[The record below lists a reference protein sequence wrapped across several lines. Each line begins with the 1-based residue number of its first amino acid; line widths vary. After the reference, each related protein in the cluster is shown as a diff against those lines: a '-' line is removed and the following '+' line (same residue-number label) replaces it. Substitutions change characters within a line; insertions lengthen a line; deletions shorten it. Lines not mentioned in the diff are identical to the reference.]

1 MIKNKNNFELILL
14 LFFLFIFNFFI
25 NIFMSK
31 LNSLL
36 YSNNNNNIII
46 DNNNNNY
53 RTNNN
58 INYNFTNYN
67 QFKNH
72 NIYSSNQNI
81 INNHIN
87 NINFTPNINISIN
100 NFSTRNLIQPNISNN
115 FIFNNSNNQIQ
126 SSLNNLNNSLKKII
140 NIDEFLQN
148 SNKIPLS
155 LSFLSQT
162 FPSFEKSKISS
173 KHLGIIKAYGANTYQ
188 GIIRNYNEDRVSII
202 INMNKPKN
210 FKENFW
216 PKVSFFG
223 IYDGHGGKECA
234 EYLRDNLHKLIC
246 ESPNFIKN
254 PIEAIKNGFAMAEKD
269 FLMNHAISNF
279 NQTVLNRSGS
289 CALILITIETKIYI
303 ANVGDSRAIMSSNK
317 KLKEITIDHKP
328 NEINEKN
335 RIIKN
340 GGKVYQT
347 QSPLNTFNN
356 TLIHSQ
362 ILIGPFRVFPGRLSV
377 SRTLG
382 DVEAKNVKFGGKSNV
397 VIAVPDVYCFDI
409 VEDDVDFLILG
420 CDGIFDQLSN
430 KDCFDCAWMVF
441 NEFKDNLHVLC
452 GKVVDLIIKAAMCR
466 KSFDNVTCL
475 VIVVKEY
482 EKFNIVKNNNFDI
495 KKNEEDFN
503 KKNII
508 ENSEKKEKIII
519 ENKETI
525 KNFNNNNN
533 LNNNINNNNNNNSNI
548 NLKKVDNLLKTNNS
562 NNLNTPNRNI
572 KNLSSTISP
581 NIFNNPK
588 NLNIK
593 TTPKIS
599 SSSKIIQTPLNN
611 FNYRISTTPV
621 LRNNESLDKNK
632 IDIINI
638 KNLNNN
644 NNNNKILNYKSPYL
658 SSYNNYIEA
667 YKNNL
672 KQLDENNSIGNT
684 LTYANFYKKQRENSP
699 INVIYQNYSK
709 KIENINYNN
718 NNNILVSN
726 LNNSNNNFY
735 INPLN
740 DSINNNNNNKINL
753 NNNNN
758 NNNKINNLT
767 TRTYYQFNSPKYSN
781 KLIQYTTNKV
791 NFINKDTN
799 NYFPNSFLTPQNPK
813 GKIDLIKFKNNL
825 GNNNNFINNNSNSS
839 YSLRQINKFINNKIY
854 SFGNNNN
861 NTTSNK

>member
-1 MIKNKNNFELILL
+1 
-14 LFFLFIFNFFI
+14 
-25 NIFMSK
+25 MSK
-31 LNSLL
+31 LNSFL
-36 YSNNNNNIII
+36 YSNNNNDNIII
-46 DNNNNNY
+46 DSNNY
-53 RTNNN
+53 RMNNN

-67 QFKNH
+67 QNYKNH
-72 NIYSSNQNI
+72 IYSSNQNI

-115 FIFNNSNNQIQ
+115 FIFNNSNNQIH
-126 SSLNNLNNSLKKII
+126 SSLSNLNNSLKKII
-140 NIDEFLQN
+140 NIDDFLQN

-155 LSFLSQT
+155 LSILSQT

-210 FKENFW
+210 FKENLW

-246 ESPNFIKN
+246 ESPNFLKN

-303 ANVGDSRAIMSSNK
+303 ANVGDSRAIMSSNR
-317 KLKEITIDHKP
+317 KLKDITIDHKP

-347 QSPLNTFNN
+347 QSPLNSFNN
-356 TLIHSQ
+356 TLIHNQ

-382 DVEAKNVKFGGKSNV
+382 DIEAKNVKFGGKSNV

-409 VEDDVDFLILG
+409 VDDDVDFLILG

-441 NEFKDNLHVLC
+441 KEFKENLHVLC
-452 GKVVDLIIKAAMCR
+452 GKVVDLILKTAMCR

-475 VIVVKEY
+475 VIVVKEF
-482 EKFNIVKNNNFDI
+482 ENFGIDVNNNNIKNDCKKNEDI
-495 KKNEEDFN
+495 KKNIN
-503 KKNII
+503 N
-508 ENSEKKEKIII
+508 ENSKQKKENKKIII
-519 ENKETI
+519 EKKDLI
-525 KNFNNNNN
+525 IDSKNFNNN
-533 LNNNINNNNNNNSNI
+533 LNNSNTNI
-548 NLKKVDNLLKTNNS
+548 NLKKVDSLINKNIPNNI
-562 NNLNTPNRNI
+562 NTPNRNI

-581 NIFNNPK
+581 NILNNSKTLSIK
-588 NLNIK
+588 N
-593 TTPKIS
+593 TPKIS
-599 SSSKIIQTPLNN
+599 SSSKIISTPLNN
-611 FNYRISTTPV
+611 FNFRLSTTPI
-621 LRNNESLDKNK
+621 LKSNESLDKNK
-632 IDIINI
+632 IDIINT
-638 KNLNNN
+638 KNLNIN

-658 SSYNNYIEA
+658 SSYNNYIET

-672 KQLDENNSIGNT
+672 KQQDENNSIGNT
-684 LTYANFYKKQRENSP
+684 LTYANFYKKQHENSP

-709 KIENINYNN
+709 KLENNNYNN
-718 NNNILVSN
+718 ININNNLIGN

-735 INPLN
+735 NNPLN
-740 DSINNNNNNKINL
+740 DSVNNNNNNKINL
-753 NNNNN
+753 NYN
-758 NNNKINNLT
+758 NNNKFNNLS

-781 KLIQYTTNKV
+781 KLIHYTTNKV
-791 NFINKDTN
+791 NLLNNETN

-825 GNNNNFINNNSNSS
+825 GNNNNLINNNSNSS
-839 YSLRQINKFINNKIY
+839 YSLRHINKFINNKVY

-861 NTTSNK
+861 TSSNK

>member
-1 MIKNKNNFELILL
+1 
-14 LFFLFIFNFFI
+14 
-25 NIFMSK
+25 MSK
-31 LNSLL
+31 LNSFL
-36 YSNNNNNIII
+36 YSNNNNENIII
-46 DNNNNNY
+46 DNNNNY

-67 QFKNH
+67 KNYKNH
-72 NIYSSNQNI
+72 IYSSNQNI

-115 FIFNNSNNQIQ
+115 FIFNNSNNQIH
-126 SSLNNLNNSLKKII
+126 SSLSNLNNSLKKII

-148 SNKIPLS
+148 SNKIPLN
-155 LSFLSQT
+155 LSILSQT

-279 NQTVLNRSGS
+279 NQTVINRSGS
-289 CALILITIETKIYI
+289 CALILITIETKIYV
-303 ANVGDSRAIMSSNK
+303 ANVGDSRAIMSSNR
-317 KLKEITIDHKP
+317 KLREITIDHKP

-347 QSPLNTFNN
+347 QSPLNSFNN
-356 TLIHSQ
+356 SLIHNQ

-377 SRTLG
+377 SRTIG

-409 VEDDVDFLILG
+409 VEDDVDFLVLG

-441 NEFKDNLHVLC
+441 QEFKENLHVLC
-452 GKVVDLIIKAAMCR
+452 GKVVDFIIKAAMSR

-475 VIVVKEY
+475 VVVVKEF
-482 EKFNIVKNNNFDI
+482 EKFEVNKNDF
-495 KKNEEDFN
+495 KKNEEKNINIENNEQKKDN
-503 KKNII
+503 KKII
-508 ENSEKKEKIII
+508 VEKKDL
-519 ENKETI
+519 TI
-525 KNFNNNNN
+525 NSKNFNNN
-533 LNNNINNNNNNNSNI
+533 LNNNNNSNI
-548 NLKKVDNLLKTNNS
+548 NLKKVDSLLNKNTPNNI
-562 NNLNTPNRNI
+562 NTPNRNI
-572 KNLSSTISP
+572 KNLSSSISP
-581 NIFNNPK
+581 NILNNSK
-588 NLNIK
+588 TLNIK
-593 TTPKIS
+593 NTPKIS
-599 SSSKIIQTPLNN
+599 SSSKIISTPLNN
-611 FNYRISTTPV
+611 FNFRLSTTPV
-621 LRNNESLDKNK
+621 LKNNESLDKNK
-632 IDIINI
+632 IDI
-638 KNLNNN
+638 NLNI

-658 SSYNNYIEA
+658 SSYNNYIES

-672 KQLDENNSIGNT
+672 KKSDENNSLGNT
-684 LTYANFYKKQRENSP
+684 LTYANFYRKQNENSP

-709 KIENINYNN
+709 KIENNNNINN
-718 NNNILVSN
+718 NNLISN

-735 INPLN
+735 INTLN
-740 DSINNNNNNKINL
+740 DSVNNNNNNNNNNKINL
-753 NNNNN
+753 NYN
-758 NNNKINNLT
+758 NNNKINNLS

-781 KLIQYTTNKV
+781 KLIHYTTNKV
-791 NFINKDTN
+791 NFLNETN

-813 GKIDLIKFKNNL
+813 AKIDLIKFKNNL
-825 GNNNNFINNNSNSS
+825 GNNNNLINNNSNSS
-839 YSLRQINKFINNKIY
+839 YSLRHINKYINNKVY

-861 NTTSNK
+861 NTSSSK